1 VNRPVVPSGSPVGT
15 RRRAARP
22 RQPVPPVDAPT
33 GQPGTLFRKGLPRVP
48 EKVIQAQCVRLLR
61 SLGGLVWT
69 LGTSRR
75 AGDYH
80 GTMQTPGLPD
90 VIFAIRGRMGM
101 LECKAA
107 GGKLRPEQ
115 AVFRQAC
122 ADCGVHHITGGV
134 EELFA
139 WLVAEGIVLPD
150 NVPHGRRRPCA
161 K

>member
-1 VNRPVVPSGSPVGT
+1 MNRPVAPSGSPVGP
-15 RRRAARP
+15 RRAGGTGADTSGRP
-22 RQPVPPVDAPT
+22 RRVLARQ
-33 GQPGTLFRKGLPRVP
+33 GRVP
-48 EKVIQAQCVRLLR
+48 EKVVQAQCVRLLR

-75 AGDYH
+75 ATDYH